1 MPNTI
6 YLHGFLGSREDF
18 ASFPGPAINLPG
30 HGGVPLPEVVS
41 FDSICEY
48 LAGKISRCTL
58 VGYSLGGRI
67 ALHFAKKYPE
77 RVEKLILI
85 SAHPGLRDE
94 NEKKKRFEIDQKWAQ
109 LLREK
114 PLEEFL
120 KKWYDQPLF
129 ATLNI
134 EEMIHRRKNQNPKDL
149 EKILLN
155 LSLAKQE
162 SFWDRID
169 SSTMIAGEKD
179 EKFAALYRS
188 IPGHILLPCG
198 HAPHLECPNLLRDVI
213 CGKK

>member
-1 MPNTI
+1 MSI
-6 YLHGFLGSREDF
+6 FYLHGFLGSKEDF
-18 ASFPGPAINLPG
+18 ASFPGTAINLPG
-30 HGGVPLPEVVS
+30 HGGTPLPDQIS
-41 FDSICEY
+41 FDSFCEY
-48 LAGKISRCTL
+48 LEPKIPKCIL

-77 RVEKLILI
+77 RIEKLLLI
-85 SAHPGLRDE
+85 STHPGLRDDAE
-94 NEKKKRFEIDQKWAQ
+94 RNERLKIDQKWAE

-129 ATLNI
+129 GSLNK
-134 EEMIHRRKNQNPKDL
+134 EEMIERRKNQNPKDL
-149 EKILLN
+149 EKVLLG

-162 SFWDRID
+162 SFWDRMD
-169 SSTMIAGEKD
+169 SYSFIAGEKD
-179 EKFAALYRS
+179 EKYKALYQR

-198 HAPHLECPNLLRDVI
+198 HAPHLECPNLLREII